1 ALYPAFMNLVRCD
14 VVTRRLPAGGDF
26 PEMWLKAD
34 STGREAMLTG
44 VATLLKNLVK
54 AGAWHA
60 DLNLKNIYI
69 AAHGPD
75 IVPYVLDVDRVSF
88 PGGKDIAARNFNR
101 LARSARKWRTR
112 WGLDFAEETLERLA
126 TLTLEMN

>member
-1 ALYPAFMNLVRCD
+1 
-14 VVTRRLPAGGDF
+14 
-26 PEMWLKAD
+26 MWLKAD

-69 AAHGPD
+69 VAHGPD

-88 PGGKDIAARNFNR
+88 PGAKTLQREISIAWHARPVNGAPDGGSTLLRKHWSGWR
-101 LARSARKWRTR
+101 LLLWR
-112 WGLDFAEETLERLA
+112 
-126 TLTLEMN
+126 